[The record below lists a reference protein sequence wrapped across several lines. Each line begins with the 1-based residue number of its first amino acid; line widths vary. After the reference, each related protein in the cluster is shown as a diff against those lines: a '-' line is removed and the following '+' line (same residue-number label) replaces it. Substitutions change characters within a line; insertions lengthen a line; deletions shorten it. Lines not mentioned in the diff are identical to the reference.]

1 MSVIKSELSV
11 AGEIFT
17 SALCAGA
24 NCNYCYIEKTPHLQE
39 LQKNLIKKLQS
50 GEYIGELK
58 KLYGEK
64 LTALAFWGAEPTT
77 TLNYITEKIPELL
90 NTFPTLTEISFSTN
104 MLSDPTIIKNFIM
117 KVMEQNRN
125 IMIKIQCSIDGP
137 PEVTDLNR
145 SQGATAK
152 IKGNFLKLLQQLQSE
167 NLKNTK
173 IKFHFKPTWSIENL
187 NWLNEEESRYRYYF
201 FFFDE
206 WIDLAKGINRQ
217 KNIYLDL
224 NGVPSMSVPGTY
236 SSEDGKIWAKT
247 CWHLKRL
254 SNEQRQRPFL
264 KHQNASFNTYT
275 YRLIRLFDFS
285 REFFSKPDMF
295 SCSAGRSQNQLGELQ
310 DLHLCHRSLFMNH
323 SEYEKELR
331 NEGNWDFHLQQKDRI
346 KLVKEKH
353 IVDINNQL
361 EVDRAFYTWSCF
373 QTFSK
378 HKTATSLA
386 LIKELVYS
394 KQISEDFADENLAT
408 LFAIFINYGLG
419 CPMENILQTGS
430 LFTSPISLFR
440 LFGASDNNLP
450 CAFQIILE
458 EARSEINK

>member
-1 MSVIKSELSV
+1 MDKILKSQQAV

-17 SALCAGA
+17 SGYCNL
-24 NCNYCYIEKTPHLQE
+24 NCSYCYIEKNDH
-39 LQKNLIKKLQS
+39 
-50 GEYIGELK
+50 LK
-58 KLYGEK
+58 KLHQDIIKKIQTGEYVKELQSLYGGQLEC
-64 LTALAFWGAEPTT
+64 LAFWGTEPLL
-77 TLNYITEKIPELL
+77 TLDLIIPILPKILD
-90 NTFPTLTEISFSTN
+90 TFPKLREFSFSTN
-104 MLSDPTIIKNFIM
+104 LMVNPLSVIKFIQALPKDRDISV
-117 KVMEQNRN
+117 KVQ
-125 IMIKIQCSIDGP
+125 ISIDGP
-137 PEVTDLNR
+137 PEVTDKNR
-145 SQGATAK
+145 QGSATIT
-152 IKGNFLKLLQQLQSE
+152 IKSNFLKVLRLLQNEELG
-167 NLKNTK
+167 KK
-173 IKFHFKPTWSIENL
+173 KVKFHFKSTWSIENL
-187 NWLNEEESRYRYYF
+187 NWLNGEESRYRYYF
-201 FFFDE
+201 YFFDE
-206 WIDLAKGINRQ
+206 WIDLAKGINKQ
-217 KNIYLDL
+217 KNIHLDL
-224 NGVPSMSVPGTY
+224 NGIPSMSVPGTY

-254 SNEQRQRPFL
+254 SDEQRQRPFL
-264 KHQNASFNTYT
+264 KHQNSLFNAYT

-323 SEYEKELR
+323 PEYEKELR

-361 EVDRAFYTWSCF
+361 EVDRVFYTWSCF

-378 HKTATSLA
+378 HKTATTLA

-408 LFAIFINYGLG
+408 LFSIFINYALG

-430 LFTSPISLFR
+430 LFTTPVSLFR
-440 LFGASDNNLP
+440 LFGNG
-450 CAFQIILE
+450 AFQIILE
-458 EARSEINK
+458 EARYEFSRAK